1 MLRIRFTLIR
11 IQSGSRSLGQ
21 NYHLVVIDSDSNS
34 TRYYLLLLFPILI
47 KCQMFTLDT
56 LIFFSIASPSQKDP
70 MDAKDFSQG
79 PKILNYYQKIQ
90 EWMVECIII

>member
-1 MLRIRFTLIR
+1 
-11 IQSGSRSLGQ
+11 
-21 NYHLVVIDSDSNS
+21 
-34 TRYYLLLLFPILI
+34 
-47 KCQMFTLDT
+47 
-56 LIFFSIASPSQKDP
+56 

>member
-1 MLRIRFTLIR
+1 MKHKEPIFFFGTYLSVFSINAIK
-11 IQSGSRSLGQ
+11 IQNLAFIFVSHSSTGVY
-21 NYHLVVIDSDSNS
+21 NYN
-34 TRYYLLLLFPILI
+34 
-47 KCQMFTLDT
+47 
-56 LIFFSIASPSQKDP
+56 LIFFIIASPSQKDP